1 MKVVECVGLS
11 KNYSSVR
18 AIDSLNIQLEGGRI
32 IGLLGPNG
40 CGKTTFMK
48 LLTGLL
54 SPTEG
59 EIYICGYPRCQ
70 DTNSFISYLP
80 ERTYLNSRMTVG
92 SMLGFFTDFYPDFDI
107 AKAREMLRAVGVEES
122 RRISTLSKGVDPAAR
137 ENILR
142 TIVGNYNE
150 NAATII
156 TTHLIADVE
165 QVIDEFVFMAQGGR
179 ILRRGMADDVREETG
194 QTIDQLFREVFRYA

>member
-70 DTNSFISYLP
+70 ETNSFISYLP
-80 ERTYLNSRMTVG
+80 ERTY
-92 SMLGFFTDFYPDFDI
+92 
-107 AKAREMLRAVGVEES
+107 
-122 RRISTLSKGVDPAAR
+122 
-137 ENILR
+137 
-142 TIVGNYNE
+142 
-150 NAATII
+150 
-156 TTHLIADVE
+156 
-165 QVIDEFVFMAQGGR
+165 
-179 ILRRGMADDVREETG
+179 
-194 QTIDQLFREVFRYA
+194 